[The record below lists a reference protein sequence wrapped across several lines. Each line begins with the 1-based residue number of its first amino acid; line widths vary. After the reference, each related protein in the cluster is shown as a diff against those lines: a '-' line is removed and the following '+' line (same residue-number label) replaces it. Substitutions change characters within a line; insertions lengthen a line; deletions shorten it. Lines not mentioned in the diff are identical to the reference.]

1 MTTIMPRLDL
11 SPDSSLL
18 VLKIGEPSNNDLSV
32 IVIEA
37 KPGTGVIETEL
48 GPAHPIEPD
57 ATSRAFEFI
66 WWNYVAYSVRNES
79 YWQQE
84 DGQLPEASLSGVKT
98 ASAFL
103 AYVSATTFATDDY
116 PGRLMHWFLNTD
128 WHCIDVVSDTAPE
141 VRELSPEEILEVQA
155 AGPIGHRPS

>member
-1 MTTIMPRLDL
+1 MTTITPRLDL
-11 SPDSSLL
+11 SPESSLL
-18 VLKIGEPSNNDLSV
+18 LLKIGEPSNNDLSV

-48 GPAHPIEPD
+48 GPANPIEAD

-84 DGQLPEASLSGVKT
+84 AGHPPEAALTGVKT

-103 AYVSATTFATDDY
+103 VYVSATTFATDDY
-116 PGRLMHWFLNTD
+116 PGRLMHWFLNTE
-128 WHCIDVVSDTAPE
+128 WHCIDVVSNTAPE
-141 VRELSPEEILEVQA
+141 VRELSPAEILRVQMA
-155 AGPIGHRPS
+155 APIGQRPS